1 MNEKRQRKTGR
12 SSRAKRVAPDR
23 STPASAE
30 RPLVTIARRL
40 LPAGRD
46 LLIERF
52 DVREGGLNSTR
63 EEVLELAP
71 GAAALVADPTVPVD
85 AELLDAC
92 GKGLEIVANFAVGY
106 DNIDLAACRERGVV
120 ATNTPDVLTEA
131 TAELALALALA
142 AARRMSDAER
152 DLRAGR
158 WTGWDPGAYRG
169 IEIAG
174 STVGVIGMGRIGARF
189 AALAHGLGAKIVYSG
204 PSRKPEAESELGA
217 RHLLVEELLE
227 RADIVSLHAPA
238 SDDTRGMIRRHQL
251 DLIGPEGVLVN
262 TSRGPLVDPDALA
275 DALEAGTLGA
285 AGLDVYPNEPE
296 VPQRLLDAPRCVLLP
311 HIGSATIPSRDGM
324 ARAVAENV
332 IAVLEGRDPPSRVA

>member
-1 MNEKRQRKTGR
+1 VNDKRQ
-12 SSRAKRVAPDR
+12 
-23 STPASAE
+23 
-30 RPLVTIARRL
+30 LVVIARVL

-46 LLIERF
+46 LLVERF
-52 DVREGGLNSTR
+52 ELREGGLDSTR
-63 EEVLELAP
+63 EEVLALAP

-85 AELLDAC
+85 AELLDTC
-92 GKGLEIVANFAVGY
+92 GTGLKLVANFAVGY
-106 DNIDLAACRERGVV
+106 DNVDLAACRERGVLV
-120 ATNTPDVLTEA
+120 TNTPDVLTEA
-131 TAELALALALA
+131 TAELALALTLA

-158 WTGWDPGAYRG
+158 WTGWDPAAYRG

-174 STVGVIGMGRIGARF
+174 STVGVIGMGRIGTRF
-189 AALAHGLGAKIVYSG
+189 AALARGLGAEIVYSG

-238 SDDTRGMIRRHQL
+238 SHETRGMIGRRQL
-251 DLIGPEGVLVN
+251 DLIGPEGLLVN
-262 TSRGPLVDPDALA
+262 TSRGPLVDPGALA

-296 VPQRLLDAPRCVLLP
+296 VPPRLLESPRCVLLP
-311 HIGSATIPSRDGM
+311 HIGSATVPSRDGM
-324 ARAVAENV
+324 ARAVADNT
-332 IAVLEGRDPPSRVA
+332 IAVLEGRDPPNRVA